1 MCTDQALAVEG
12 MMGYDIR
19 QTGIDGGALRAF
31 GILGVIRPFDISAL
45 FTSDF
50 ILSFFFSTLLLLT
63 TSRKPGD
70 HFLKG
75 YTPEVYTV
83 SQHTQW
89 AAIQARIG

>member
-50 ILSFFFSTLLLLT
+50 ILSFFFYFTSTY
-63 TSRKPGD
+63 D
-70 HFLKG
+70 
-75 YTPEVYTV
+75 
-83 SQHTQW
+83 Q
-89 AAIQARIG
+89 